1 MQLIK
6 EKFLPAAIWL
16 GFVAVAFSSAT
27 EIRTINKPEL
37 QSYTPTHHS
46 RG

>member
-6 EKFLPAAIWL
+6 EKFLPAALWL
-16 GFVAVAFSSAT
+16 GFVVIAFASAT
-27 EIRTINKPEL
+27 EIRSINKPEL
-37 QSYTPTHHS
+37 QSYSSTQHS